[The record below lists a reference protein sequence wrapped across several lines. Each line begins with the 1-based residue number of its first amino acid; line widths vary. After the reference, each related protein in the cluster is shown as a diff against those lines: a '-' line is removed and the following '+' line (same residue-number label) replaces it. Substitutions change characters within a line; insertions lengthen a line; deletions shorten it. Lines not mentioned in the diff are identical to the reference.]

1 MWWPCKVSA
10 LPCWSQVSQ
19 NPLPSMVPG
28 EIWEAKVRQRPFLCS
43 EGLCRP
49 QVPRQ
54 LTYVVSHLLAYLPGV
69 GLQVLGQECVQ
80 LWQRSPTSFFSGF
93 SASLRLETMRHA
105 GTGCSRDFR
114 FVFALPYCT
123 PSSSPCRPTV
133 TSGLTPDAEAT
144 VLHRLLQQV
153 SQLLQF

>member
-1 MWWPCKVSA
+1 
-10 LPCWSQVSQ
+10 
-19 NPLPSMVPG
+19 MVPG

-80 LWQRSPTSFFSGF
+80 L
-93 SASLRLETMRHA
+93 
-105 GTGCSRDFR
+105 
-114 FVFALPYCT
+114 
-123 PSSSPCRPTV
+123 
-133 TSGLTPDAEAT
+133 
-144 VLHRLLQQV
+144 
-153 SQLLQF
+153 